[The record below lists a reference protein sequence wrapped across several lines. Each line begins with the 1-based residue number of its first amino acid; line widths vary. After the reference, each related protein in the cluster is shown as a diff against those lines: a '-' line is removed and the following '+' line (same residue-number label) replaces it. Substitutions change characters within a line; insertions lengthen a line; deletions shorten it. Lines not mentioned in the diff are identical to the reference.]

1 MPCFKINPVNKASNQ
16 LKISRNEGI
25 LEMANENQKSIS
37 NKEMFEANVKA
48 PHQHQFAT
56 AIANRVVETFEA
68 ATVSNNVSSIKEQLQ
83 ALLAAKDTDITQVI
97 ALSEKLKNNDA
108 DEKAK
113 QKKAAELTKN
123 YTLAEVLTAFKSEY
137 EDLVYK
143 VAGDLLERVTVA
155 VNSSGKASKT
165 VTGTTVAN
173 AEGATTILY
182 SRPGKSAPNLMQ
194 DKDAFEFLGF
204 KVVKDAE
211 GEHLE
216 PSTLT
221 QTNGSEIP
229 VTRPNILKAIK
240 EGNVKSLQGF
250 KIVEA
255 KSE

>member
-1 MPCFKINPVNKASNQ
+1 
-16 LKISRNEGI
+16 
-25 LEMANENQKSIS
+25 MANQNEKSIS
-37 NKEMFEANVKA
+37 NKEMFEANAKA
-48 PHQHQFAT
+48 PHQHQFAVS
-56 AIANRVVETFEA
+56 IAQRVVETLEN
-68 ATVSNNVSSIKEQLQ
+68 ATVSNSTSTIKEQLQ
-83 ALLAAKDTDITQVI
+83 ALLAAKDTDIAQVI
-97 ALSEKLKNNDA
+97 ALSEKLKTNDS

-113 QKKAAELTKN
+113 QKKAAELAKN
-123 YTLAEVLTAFKSEY
+123 YTLAEVLTAFKDQY

-143 VAGDLLERVTVA
+143 VASDVLERVTVA
-155 VNSSGKASKT
+155 VNSGGKTAKT

-194 DKDAFEFLGF
+194 DKDSFEFLGF